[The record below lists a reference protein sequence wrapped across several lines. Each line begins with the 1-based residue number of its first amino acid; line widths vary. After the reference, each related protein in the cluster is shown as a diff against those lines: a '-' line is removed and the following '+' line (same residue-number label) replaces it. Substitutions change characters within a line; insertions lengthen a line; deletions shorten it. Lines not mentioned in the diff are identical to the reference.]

1 MSFIKAVR
9 YEDDP
14 KPTQDVLPPIRG
26 QWEATAYAVAALN
39 AECEQIRN
47 AQNGT
52 RNDTLNRAAFNM
64 AQLIAGGQI
73 SAEHVQGELV
83 NAARAAGLPDA
94 EVARTIRSGFA
105 KGQQRARTKTP
116 DTPTPPLPHVGVSG
130 PATDEPSPWTHL
142 DPEQARAVQE
152 HPPEHLQREDGT
164 SLFYPGKVNGLLGES
179 ESGKTWIALLAVT
192 QALQAGHNVLY
203 LDFEDTYSG
212 IAGRLTSMHAPLD
225 RFYYTAP
232 DVGLDD
238 HHRAALA
245 ADLELIHPALIIL
258 DGFNAAM
265 TLLGLDLNSN
275 TDATTFA
282 QTLLRPL
289 AKTGACVVYVD
300 HLPKHREFQGKGG
313 IGAQAKRAMTTGCA
327 IRVDVEQEFGKGQT
341 GRLKL
346 TVDKDRPGLV
356 RAIASA
362 GKHLGHAVLTSSPL
376 GDAVSMTIDPDGG
389 AKPTILMGRVLDY
402 LDVVGS
408 ATKSQI
414 RNNVEGNNDH
424 VYRAIQALEN
434 EGKVDIVPGKN
445 RSLLV
450 TRAVDPSDDYRS
462 RDHGPTVPPRIKGGT
477 VPDPHDPDQAEDWWK
492 R

>member
-9 YEDDP
+9 YEDEP
-14 KPTQDVLPPIRG
+14 KPTQDVLPATRG
-26 QWEATAYAVAALN
+26 NWEATAYAVAALN
-39 AECEQIRN
+39 AECEQIRT

-116 DTPTPPLPHVGVSG
+116 DTATTPPTVAVSG
-130 PATDEPSPWTHL
+130 PHGDEPSPWTHL
-142 DPEQARAVQE
+142 DPEQAKAVQE

-192 QALQAGHNVLY
+192 QALQAGRSVLY

-212 IAGRLTSMHAPLD
+212 ITGRLTSMHAPLD

-245 ADLELIHPALIIL
+245 ADLELIRPELIIL

-389 AKPTILMGRVLDY
+389 SKPTILMARILDY
-402 LDVVGS
+402 LDVVGTAS
-408 ATKSQI
+408 KNQI
-414 RNNVEGNNDH
+414 KREVEGNNDAI
-424 VYRAIQALEN
+424 YRAINVLEE
-434 EGKVDIVPGKN
+434 EGKVDITEGRH
-445 RSLLV
+445 RSLNV
-450 TRAVDPSDDYRS
+450 TRVVDPSHHPRS
-462 RDHGPTVPPRIKGGT
+462 RDCGPAVPPRIKGGT
-477 VPDPHDPDQAEDWWK
+477 ATDPPEQDQDEDWWK